1 MVNRFHGIRNRR
13 QDKAGDAGQLAAV
26 ELRQRAAFGV
36 LGGQF
41 GQEDIEEGGL
51 QFVEPG
57 IDAGLAA
64 QVMRPPAVLAHAA
77 DTFGK
82 GVVGGD
88 DAAAVAHRAE
98 ILGRIKAERPR
109 RCPVDPAGRPL

>member
-57 IDAGLAA
+57 IDAGL
-64 QVMRPPAVLAHAA
+64 R
-77 DTFGK
+77 
-82 GVVGGD
+82 
-88 DAAAVAHRAE
+88 
-98 ILGRIKAERPR
+98 
-109 RCPVDPAGRPL
+109 